1 MVKRFVKTIYLA
13 AIALTVLLLWDSPAS
28 EPTQNAGKAAVPSS
42 QRFIIAEELASM
54 IQVTERLRETIRNK
68 ELSLIHN
75 EDAMIRPAYIGLMSE
90 TNRTAISNFDQF
102 RPALARFVGQIVA
115 MHTAADAGDQ
125 TSLERQMPEVIKAF
139 EALKALFPQAIREQ
153 ASALA
158 AKYTCPMHPAL
169 VGKRGDSCPKCG
181 MELDQMVRILPAQ
194 TGGEQ
199 TIHASIRTEG
209 PLQIGKQIKA
219 WLTLSR
225 DSGEP
230 VLIGDLIEVHTEKIH
245 LLIIEPSLVDYHHEH
260 PRPTDIPGQYVFG
273 FTPSKKGPYRAWA
286 DLRPYPSGLQEYVI
300 AEIPAEGA
308 AGSLTD
314 KSVTTKSEAGG
325 LHFEL
330 IQDQPRIKAG
340 QPAKAHLRIS
350 DSTGAPF
357 SKLEPVM
364 ATFAHLVGFNED
376 YQTVLHMHPAGP
388 PVLQPGTK
396 GGPELEFQIYSLKP
410 GFFRLFAQVQVGGV
424 SIFAPFGLQIE

>member
-75 EDAMIRPAYIGLMSE
+75 EDALIRPAYIGLMSE

-230 VLIGDLIEVHTEKIH
+230 VLIGDLIEVHT
-245 LLIIEPSLVDYHHEH
+245 
-260 PRPTDIPGQYVFG
+260 
-273 FTPSKKGPYRAWA
+273 
-286 DLRPYPSGLQEYVI
+286 
-300 AEIPAEGA
+300 
-308 AGSLTD
+308 
-314 KSVTTKSEAGG
+314 
-325 LHFEL
+325 
-330 IQDQPRIKAG
+330 
-340 QPAKAHLRIS
+340 
-350 DSTGAPF
+350 
-357 SKLEPVM
+357 
-364 ATFAHLVGFNED
+364 
-376 YQTVLHMHPAGP
+376 
-388 PVLQPGTK
+388 
-396 GGPELEFQIYSLKP
+396 
-410 GFFRLFAQVQVGGV
+410 
-424 SIFAPFGLQIE
+424 